1 MENMEKTF
9 IISFGNSSK
18 YKMRY
23 DGSAEEL
30 ADSHRMKDIKSRLVD
45 YIKDKVAFGS
55 YAERYA
61 TPEIKEIYPDEEKK
75 YEGYPTLDE
84 DAISD
89 IKRHLLREVE
99 NMKSQKELSKNAP
112 FGDDGMKI

>member
-1 MENMEKTF
+1 
-9 IISFGNSSK
+9 
-18 YKMRY
+18 
-23 DGSAEEL
+23 
-30 ADSHRMKDIKSRLVD
+30 
-45 YIKDKVAFGS
+45 
-55 YAERYA
+55 AERYA